1 MRNSGMDSQPLTRV
15 FLTSYAGTV
24 LADGANR
31 TYRVGT
37 RLRLDGGWA
46 TGLALSLEGAR
57 QESQGTQ
64 PVNQGVQL
72 QASWGF

>member
-1 MRNSGMDSQPLTRV
+1 M
-15 FLTSYAGTV
+15 

-37 RLRLDGGWA
+37 RLRLDGSWA
-46 TGLALSLEGAR
+46 TGLELSLEGAR

-64 PVNQGVQL
+64 PVNQGLHL
-72 QASWGF
+72 QVGWGF